1 MSKLGFRICG
11 SLLTVI
17 GLFMIFRSATV
28 TDFGFYRFGRVSTGG
43 ILVVLFAIALV
54 AAFLKPNALTKALV
68 LVVLIL
74 MVVSIL
80 LVMNISFYG
89 ITLADVLLMIIP
101 IALGIGFL
109 LKAQLMKE

>member
-1 MSKLGFRICG
+1 MRIFTY
-11 SLLTVI
+11 SDRAVYDIQI
-17 GLFMIFRSATV
+17 G
-28 TDFGFYRFGRVSTGG
+28 YRNCFGRVSTGG

-54 AAFLKPNALTKALV
+54 AAFLKPKALTKALV